1 MTQHRIVIVGGGAG
15 GMELATRLGRKLGR
29 HGKAQITLVDRSRT
43 HIWKP
48 LLHAVAAGSLNIH
61 AEQLDH
67 LYQARWN
74 HFEYCRGPMTGLD
87 RDAREIIVGEVRDED
102 GDLVLPERR
111 LRYDSLVI
119 SVGSLSNDF
128 GTPGVAEHAYKLD
141 ATWEAHLF
149 HRKLVNSCFSAN
161 YRLPGAAEKLE
172 INIVGAGATGVE
184 LAAELHNTTRIMAGY
199 GLRNLDP
206 DNHIH
211 IRLIEA
217 GPRILPGLSEE
228 LSGAVAKVLK
238 KLGVEIRTNERVTE
252 VTPSAVHTVAGHT
265 LPSSLTVWAAGIRA
279 PDFLKDLDGLESD
292 RIGRLVVTE
301 TLQTT
306 RDPAI
311 FAFGDCAAA
320 PWREGQTLPPRAQ
333 VAHQQAS
340 YLARELTARL
350 EGRTAR
356 PFVYSDYGSLV
367 SLGRHD
373 TLGNLMGF
381 VRGKGIRIEG
391 LIAGLMYW
399 ALYRSHLMA
408 LHGFWKTALDTVTGW
423 LRRHTDPHVKLH

>member
-1 MTQHRIVIVGGGAG
+1 M
-15 GMELATRLGRKLGR
+15 
-29 HGKAQITLVDRSRT
+29 
-43 HIWKP
+43 
-48 LLHAVAAGSLNIH
+48 
-61 AEQLDH
+61 
-67 LYQARWN
+67 
-74 HFEYCRGPMTGLD
+74 
-87 RDAREIIVGEVRDED
+87 
-102 GDLVLPERR
+102 
-111 LRYDSLVI
+111 
-119 SVGSLSNDF
+119 
-128 GTPGVAEHAYKLD
+128 
-141 ATWEAHLF
+141 
-149 HRKLVNSCFSAN
+149 NSCFSAN

-228 LSGAVAKVLK
+228 LSGAVAKVLQ

-320 PWREGQTLPPRAQ
+320 PGAK
-333 VAHQQAS
+333 
-340 YLARELTARL
+340 
-350 EGRTAR
+350 AR
-356 PFVYSDYGSLV
+356 PCHRAHRWPTNRPATWRANSRRDSKAALRGPS
-367 SLGRHD
+367 SIA
-373 TLGNLMGF
+373 TT
-381 VRGKGIRIEG
+381 VRWCR
-391 LIAGLMYW
+391 W
-399 ALYRSHLMA
+399 AATTPSA
-408 LHGFWKTALDTVTGW
+408 T
-423 LRRHTDPHVKLH
+423 